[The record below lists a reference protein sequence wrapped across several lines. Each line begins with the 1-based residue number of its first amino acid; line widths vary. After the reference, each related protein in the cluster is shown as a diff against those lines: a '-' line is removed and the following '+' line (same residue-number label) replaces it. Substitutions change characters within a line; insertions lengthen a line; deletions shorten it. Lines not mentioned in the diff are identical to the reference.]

1 MLDIQ
6 TGDIVDIKTVRGTWL
21 KYVKVGRIFL
31 SFIEVIRVGGKYGIV
46 DNKDIV
52 EIIKVR

>member
-1 MLDIQ
+1 MFNIQ

-31 SFIEVIRVGGKYGIV
+31 SFIEVVKMGGKCGII

>member
-1 MLDIQ
+1 MFDIQ

-21 KYVKVGRIFL
+21 KYVKVGRIFI